1 MIKTVSKF
9 QQVNSKVMRSGQAAA
24 YLGISVWKLREL
36 IRQGKVGYVS
46 DSDHTSALRFLIS
59 DLDEYLENSR
69 VPARRKS

>member
-1 MIKTVSKF
+1 MTKTVPQSQK
-9 QQVNSKVMRSGQAAA
+9 VESRVMRSGQAAA

-46 DSDHTSALRFLIS
+46 DSDHTSALRFLVS

-69 VPARRKS
+69 IPARRKS